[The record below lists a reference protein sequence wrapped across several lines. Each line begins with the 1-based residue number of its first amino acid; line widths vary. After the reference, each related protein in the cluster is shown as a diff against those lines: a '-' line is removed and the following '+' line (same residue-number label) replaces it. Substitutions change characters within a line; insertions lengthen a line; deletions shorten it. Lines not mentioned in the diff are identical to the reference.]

1 MRDQILN
8 ESVLEESAPMTADE
22 MVSHVLQ
29 DVVLDN
35 SPDDLADEF
44 INEFVLQDRPETTQ
58 ILSLLETPSE
68 TLVGV
73 LKGICGQSY
82 QAQLDALDLRGVS
95 FLEKLK
101 NEIGEKMTTLAADT
115 APNP

>member
-22 MVSHVLQ
+22 MISHVLQ

-35 SPDDLADEF
+35 SPDDLAEEF

-73 LKGICGQSY
+73 LKGVCGQSY
-82 QAQLDALDLRGVS
+82 QAQLEALDLRGVL
-95 FLEKLK
+95 FLEGLK
-101 NEIGEKMTTLAADT
+101 KEVRAKMMALATDTT
-115 APNP
+115 

>member
-1 MRDQILN
+1 MSDAILN
-8 ESVLEESAPMTADE
+8 ETMLEESVPMTADE

-82 QAQLDALDLRGVS
+82 QAQIEALDSRGVS
-95 FLEKLK
+95 FLESLK
-101 NEIGEKMTTLAADT
+101 KEVREKMTALATDT
-115 APNP
+115 A